1 MDFKNKKKRA
11 VLLLCNIFL
20 ILAMIISVWIYS
32 GYISKSQSEIKRTDF
47 IRTIESMKRV
57 SQNYLNEEKGY
68 VKDWAAYISE
78 HDMTME
84 EALDFLRSFNTNEE
98 RFVHIIDMDSYEA
111 YSAYYP
117 KGEEQGTGLKSLVN
131 IVCRRP
137 SPGRSASM
145 RSQNFIEYIRGYN
158 FQDDYNEGTITFA
171 MQEEWYSCVNKY
183 IAGDCAD
190 EKEAAA
196 DFVELCSK

>member
-1 MDFKNKKKRA
+1 M
-11 VLLLCNIFL
+11 LLCNIFL

-84 EALDFLRSFNTNEE
+84 EALDFLRSVNTNE
-98 RFVHIIDMDSYEA
+98 
-111 YSAYYP
+111 
-117 KGEEQGTGLKSLVN
+117 
-131 IVCRRP
+131 
-137 SPGRSASM
+137 GR
-145 RSQNFIEYIRGYN
+145 
-158 FQDDYNEGTITFA
+158 
-171 MQEEWYSCVNKY
+171 
-183 IAGDCAD
+183 
-190 EKEAAA
+190 
-196 DFVELCSK
+196 L